1 VCSPITPPAD
11 CGAAATRSGFIL
23 CIVCRCFSCRW
34 VPQNEEFP
42 YTIVT
47 RGSLQEHVPYQ
58 VTNTCDLSHSQVE
71 RRVAFEDLESHM
83 TTPKL
88 WGAHETDLLNRAAD
102 KLVCYAQKVGVSP
115 DEMISLLDSGMSIR
129 DLLLFLAS
137 KDSRRAHE

>member
-1 VCSPITPPAD
+1 VLTDNTSGRLWSGSDPLRVYSLHCLPLLFLPL
-11 CGAAATRSGFIL
+11 GAS
-23 CIVCRCFSCRW
+23 
-34 VPQNEEFP
+34 E
-42 YTIVT
+42 
-47 RGSLQEHVPYQ
+47 RGVSLHDRDQGCLQEHVPYQ
-58 VTNTCDLSHSQVE
+58 VTNTCDLSHSQVV